1 MTALPIPSEADWH
14 WHHVSNAF
22 WCLDQA
28 SGVLLAL
35 AVLASGLGV
44 QMTAALRRRG
54 WPPVAVAATFFALY
68 FAVDRGLHA
77 IVDFAWDGA
86 HDRALGRAP
95 TPAGAWWAGQLG
107 GLVAGC
113 LALTAF
119 ALVLR
124 AVAVRA
130 PRRGWI
136 AVGATAFVLVAAALV
151 AQPLATP
158 ATPLADGPT
167 EHALAAVAAQAGVP
181 RERLFERHCEP
192 ATACSGG
199 EVIGVGPTRRV
210 LLNVDLLKTLPPP
223 WARQTMAHEAHH
235 EIDDD
240 NLRALP
246 VLAALALL
254 AGWIALRGTD
264 QLARRHA
271 RRLGFDSATA
281 PAALPLAMALL
292 TVTWLA
298 LRPPLNL
305 WRQHVELD
313 ADRFALQT
321 TGDAA
326 AQAAMMAH
334 FADQPGRLP
343 QPSRFYQL
351 FRDGHPSDAERV
363 KLADDFA
370 REAAAPR

>member
-1 MTALPIPSEADWH
+1 MTALPIPTEADWH
-14 WHHVSNAF
+14 WHAVSNAF

-28 SGVLLAL
+28 SGIVLVLL
-35 AVLASGLGV
+35 VLATGLGV
-44 QMTAALRRRG
+44 RMTSALRARG
-54 WPPVAVAATFFALY
+54 WRPAAVAAACFALY
-68 FAVDRGLHA
+68 FAVDRLLHA
-77 IVDFAWDGA
+77 IVDVAWDGA
-86 HDRALGRAP
+86 HDRALGRASP
-95 TPAGAWWAGQLG
+95 SAAEWWLGQLG
-107 GLVAGC
+107 GLVVGC
-113 LALTAF
+113 LVLVAL
-119 ALVLR
+119 ALLLR

-136 AVGATAFVLVAAALV
+136 AVGGVAFALVAAAMI

-167 EHALAAVAAQAGVP
+167 EQALAAVAMQAGVP

-192 ATACSGG
+192 ATSCSGG
-199 EVIGVGPTRRV
+199 EVVGVGPTRRV
-210 LLNVDLLKTLPPP
+210 LLNVDLLKTLPLP

-235 EIDDD
+235 EIADD

-254 AGWIALRGTD
+254 AAWIALRATD
-264 QLARRHA
+264 RLARRHA
-271 RRLGFDSATA
+271 RRLGFDSVAA
-281 PAALPLAMALL
+281 PAALPLAMLLL
-292 TVTWLA
+292 TVAWIA
-298 LRPPLNL
+298 LQPPLNV
-305 WRQHVELD
+305 WRQHVELE

-363 KLADDFA
+363 RLADDFA
-370 REAAAPR
+370 GTHTAPN